1 MRAAGGGSSLLLG
14 VCKRRPQP
22 GCLSVSGRREGGETS
37 VAIFQG
43 LKMGREVT
51 AFSGF
56 SGMPLQGVE
65 RWGKPSPPVRWP
77 SGRLVIAFPRG
88 WSLRAP

>member
-1 MRAAGGGSSLLLG
+1 MRAVEGGSSLLLG

-22 GCLSVSGRREGGETS
+22 GCRSVSWGETS

-43 LKMGREVT
+43 LKIGREVT
-51 AFSGF
+51 ALSGF
-56 SGMPLQGVE
+56 SGMPLQVVE

-77 SGRLVIAFPRG
+77 SGRLAIAFPRG